1 MKLRHIKTFNSLF
14 ESTSA
19 GSHDR
24 GASNVSPFK
33 YAINFDHRIGY
44 SKEDFIKD
52 LSEIYTKSTHKE
64 RRNLMDLVF
73 KNSGIFRISQ
83 ISDLSQEKVDLLT
96 KAIEEFLDSKAD
108 YKPQFLPDGYFLCY
122 ENLGKGGR
130 RCDIYYSPKLQTVKV
145 CFTDSYPEAE
155 EIKYDIEE
163 FSPESVGIDAEDFSK
178 LVDSFNN

>member
-1 MKLRHIKTFNSLF
+1 MKFRYLKTFTSLF

-44 SKEDFIKD
+44 SKDDFIKD
-52 LSEIYTKSTHKE
+52 LTEIYTKSTYKE
-64 RRNLMDLVF
+64 KRDLMDFIF
-73 KNSGIFRISQ
+73 KNVGVFRISQ
-83 ISDLSQEKVDLLT
+83 ISNLSQDKIDSLMKEL
-96 KAIEEFLDSKAD
+96 EGFLDSKAD

-130 RCDIYYSPKLQTVKV
+130 RCDVYYSPKSQSVKV
-145 CFTDSYPEAE
+145 CFTDTYPEEE
-155 EIKYDIEE
+155 EIKYSLEE
-163 FSPESVGIDAEDFSK
+163 FAPESVGIDTKDFYK
-178 LVDSFNN
+178 LVDGFND